1 MLDIELS
8 HEGIF
13 TVLSN
18 EREGLV
24 EGCIVQGVVLL
35 GDIVID
41 RGTMRERQVHNY
53 APHAIFL
60 WDEPKGENGRFG
72 MGGSVK
78 GPAALPRR
86 TSFAKA
92 SETAWD

>member
-24 EGCIVQGVVLL
+24 EGCIVQDVVLL

-41 RGTMRERQVHNY
+41 RGTMRGRQVHNY

-60 WDEPKGENGRFG
+60 WDDPQGGERKIWDGWLCEG
-72 MGGSVK
+72 
-78 GPAALPRR
+78 
-86 TSFAKA
+86 A
-92 SETAWD
+92 SCVTTQNFFC